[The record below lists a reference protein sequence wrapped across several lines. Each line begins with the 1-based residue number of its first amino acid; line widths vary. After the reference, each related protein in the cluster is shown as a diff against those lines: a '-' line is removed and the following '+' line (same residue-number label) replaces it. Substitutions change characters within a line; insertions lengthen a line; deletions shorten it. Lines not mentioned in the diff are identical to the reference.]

1 MNDNGD
7 NNINEKKII
16 LKEMKAL
23 LHLIHQVDG
32 KLLML
37 NDTDTI
43 QFRLDIDE
51 FQHKALQYTYRLL

>member
-1 MNDNGD
+1 MNDNGG
-7 NNINEKKII
+7 NEKKII

-37 NDTDTI
+37 NDADTE
-43 QFRLDIDE
+43 QFRMDVDE